1 MLNNRASLF
10 LSFDSL
16 KGFNDYIVRKQRVI
30 VERKE
35 LAPDLLDELDWK
47 IKEIKVGQM
56 IKIVYYDQNEY
67 VELEGMVSKIDLKF
81 NKIIRIV
88 DQEIKINEIVNLQI

>member
-1 MLNNRASLF
+1 MPNNRASLF

-16 KGFNDYIVRKQRVI
+16 KGFDDYIAKKQRVV

-47 IKEIKVGQM
+47 IKEVKVGQM

-67 VELEGMVSKIDLKF
+67 VELEGMVSKIDLKVD
-81 NKIIRIV
+81 KVIRIV
-88 DQEIKINEIVNLQI
+88 DREIKITEIVNLQI

>member
-1 MLNNRASLF
+1 MPNNRASLF

-16 KGFNDYIVRKQRVI
+16 KGFNDYIAKKQRVV

-35 LAPDLLDELDWK
+35 LAVDLLDELDWK
-47 IKEIKVGQM
+47 IKEVKVGQM

-67 VELEGMVSKIDLKF
+67 IELEGMVSKIDLKF
-81 NKIIRIV
+81 KKIIRIV

>member
-1 MLNNRASLF
+1 MPNNRASLF

-16 KGFNDYIVRKQRVI
+16 KGFNDYIANKQRVV

-35 LAPDLLDELDWK
+35 LAVDLLDELDWK
-47 IKEIKVGQM
+47 IKEVKVGQM

-67 VELEGMVSKIDLKF
+67 IELEGMVSKIDLKF
-81 NKIIRIV
+81 KKIIRIV
-88 DQEIKINEIVNLQI
+88 DQEIKINGIVNLQI

>member
-56 IKIVYYDQNEY
+56 IKIVYFDQNEY